1 MAGRSLNFY
10 NLTGGLNTVQDL
22 YTINSTPNR
31 TETPKMVNIDYY
43 KLGGIKTMLGNK
55 QIAPQFTDSGS
66 ITCGYEYQLDNVL
79 YLIITTSTGRCY
91 QYNNTTKTFSQFYKF
106 NSTTE
111 RHSMVEFASGLVITN
126 GQDQMIYYKPDRE
139 DELVGTVSGTIE
151 NADTE
156 AKLTIT
162 KDKKTET
169 ENITL
174 ALTVGDRVKI
184 GDYYYWVT
192 NVQPEI
198 TNEEGDVTTQASVSV
213 IIVDFLN
220 ENQTS
225 STEPTYPITITNSK
239 VQYTG
244 ISRIAAYLTNTDE
257 ANPIDPI
264 PINGLAIAAYK
275 GRLWVGNTDGRLLYS
290 ELGLYNGWDIKYDAG
305 AFENFEEDGSN
316 FTGLAN
322 WSEYLICHKKQNT
335 YILDANND
343 DSTQWSIKPYSE
355 NTCYSQQSMLV
366 CNEGYFI
373 YSDISTSVL
382 PLLSRSIYNTTYQ
395 GKDISVKIRDSF
407 NYLDITKLDKI
418 FACYYPKKQYLMF
431 YMPFQNGNGYS
442 NKCYIYDLLT
452 KSWLYREL
460 PQKITC
466 AFTYDNEVYIGT
478 EDGYVL
484 KEFESSSFNGEPIQF
499 EYTTPSFIW
508 GGGINNVTTS
518 EFRVKLLN
526 ETSNNFYIE
535 TIRNGYKVSK
545 DKRLI
550 NTNKDN
556 GVSLVWDIGLNLGD
570 RAITVPIVTN
580 IYHYHAKVNGEYI
593 YKKDE
598 EGKPTEVLKD
608 YYTLEPITAGSLGI
622 DVYSEPDLNQESYLG
637 KNQNIYEE
645 GPGNNVEYNRIEYQT
660 AKMYGWCEKNL
671 ERHCY
676 QSTVDP
682 RIKAWVHI
690 DDTTR
695 ALVNVKS
702 ALVYD
707 FIEIQLSNAVRF
719 RVREWMYNE
728 LNTKKKNKTPSNFTQ
743 YNTVTNQGDCYFYNT
758 QSGQWETGLLN
769 IGILYNW
776 VPTIYTNGPQNGA
789 PPGYVLGVPL
799 TFGQYLDDGINVLY
813 MQATGSGYQYVNKG
827 EFNAWKNTNENIPM
841 GPATTQKVTEVWNGR
856 DDSNG
861 ALTKIVEYYSEEYIT
876 IDGVRYNRYEAGDY
890 GENKSLPKYTEGL
903 PPRPG
908 LEVGDPIYNDT
919 SKTSQYS
926 TVRGWASDN
935 TSYITCEV
943 DSEVVFLYRDE
954 NNDSTTEVPT
964 YYYDRQVEFVDEEVI
979 QSERKPESFYPP
991 IPHPEKDPPQE
1002 GSALWYQS
1010 LTDTIWDWMDEDRP
1024 NNEYGDLWSGQG
1036 YLSKRF
1042 LLSDQYFE
1050 TVQFS
1055 FFGTS
1060 SDNAMTLCGF
1070 EIDGIQLT
1078 EVPH

>member
-162 KDKKTET
+162 KEEETET

-198 TNEEGDVTTQASVSV
+198 TNEEGDVTAQASISV
-213 IIVDFLN
+213 IIVDFLS

-225 STEPTYPITITNSK
+225 STEPTYPI
-239 VQYTG
+239 
-244 ISRIAAYLTNTDE
+244 RIAAYLTNTDE

-373 YSDISTSVL
+373 YSDISTSIL

-580 IYHYHAKVNGEYI
+580 IYHYHAKVNGEYV

-645 GPGNNVEYNRIEYQT
+645 GSGNNVEYNRIEYQT
-660 AKMYGWCEKNL
+660 EKLYAWAEKILGW
-671 ERHCY
+671 HCY

-682 RIKAWVHI
+682 RIKAWIEVAK
-690 DDTTR
+690 DTTK
-695 ALVNVKS
+695 ALVNVKDGQQIS
-702 ALVYD
+702 QYGYQMWREVNVGNEGAWEIAPCYIRIPFEFNPSNQYQNGQTWDCTVLYPEIQNEWTNSFVRGYTNFKVAYYNRGISNGPFNYGPSLTWIAYEPAQTRWVIMFANVWPTLVY
-707 FIEIQLSNAVRF
+707 
-719 RVREWMYNE
+719 YNGRNNE
-728 LNTKKKNKTPSNFTQ
+728 QFGPTRASQ
-743 YNTVTNQGDCYFYNT
+743 YDLYTTV
-758 QSGQWETGLLN
+758 
-769 IGILYNW
+769 
-776 VPTIYTNGPQNGA
+776 
-789 PPGYVLGVPL
+789 
-799 TFGQYLDDGINVLY
+799 
-813 MQATGSGYQYVNKG
+813 
-827 EFNAWKNTNENIPM
+827 
-841 GPATTQKVTEVWNGR
+841 EVWNGR

-861 ALTKIVEYYSEEYIT
+861 ARTKIVEYYSEEYVT

-919 SKTSQYS
+919 EKTSQYS
-926 TVRGWASDN
+926 TVRGWATDY
-935 TSYITCEV
+935 SYITCEV
-943 DSEVVFLYRDE
+943 GSEVIFLYRTE

-979 QSERKPESFYPP
+979 QSERDPESFYPP

-1050 TVQFS
+1050 TVQFR

-1078 EVPH
+1078 EVPF